1 MTHSRSICIIDI
13 TLHQKTIEDFGNK
26 MHQQVFSQNIFD
38 LIHGKA
44 LSMVN
49 QVEFQERYLMCSMQ
63 FICKMGIEG
72 A

>member
-1 MTHSRSICIIDI
+1 
-13 TLHQKTIEDFGNK
+13 